1 MSKKRIAVIFGGAS
15 SEHEV
20 SRLSSAYIINSI
32 DKEKFDVV
40 TIGITKDG
48 RWFLTNAPT
57 DKIANGE
64 WENDTNNKKA
74 FISPAPTVGGLVV
87 LNSDGHSEVIKLD
100 VVFPVLHGKNGED
113 GTVQGLLELSKI
125 PYVGCGVA
133 ASACC
138 MDKVFTNIMLRDSGI
153 DEADFTW
160 FYTYEYKRSPEKC
173 IEQVENALAYP
184 IFVKPANA
192 GSSVGVN
199 KAKNREQLINAI
211 EIAIKEDSKILFE
224 ENIIGKEVE
233 CAVFGNED
241 IFASIPGEIAPAKEF
256 YDYEA
261 KYQSAS
267 SELYIPAKIS
277 DELIEKVRET
287 AKKAYHL
294 FGCAGLTRV
303 DFFVTED
310 GRVLLNELNT
320 LPGFTSI
327 SMYPK
332 LMANCGKEGKQLIA
346 ELIDLALN
354 KNMD

>member
-1 MSKKRIAVIFGGAS
+1 MNKKRIAVIFGGAS

-20 SRLSSAYIINSI
+20 SRLSSSYIINSI
-32 DKEKFDVV
+32 DESKFDIV

-48 RWFLTNAPT
+48 RWFLTKAAT
-57 DKIANGE
+57 EKIANGE
-64 WENDTNNKKA
+64 WENEPSNKRA
-74 FISPAPTVGGLVV
+74 FISPAPSIGGLVV
-87 LNSDGHSEVIKLD
+87 LDDAGNSEIIKID

-160 FYTYEYKRSPEKC
+160 FYTYEYKHSPEKC
-173 IEQVENALAYP
+173 IEKVESALSYP

-199 KAKNREQLINAI
+199 KAKNRDELVSAI
-211 EIAIKEDSKILFE
+211 EAAIKEDSKILFE

-241 IFASIPGEIAPAKEF
+241 IFASIPGEIAPSKEF

-287 AKKAYHL
+287 AKKAYYL

-303 DFFVTED
+303 DFFVTDD

-332 LMANCGKEGKQLIA
+332 LMANCGKEGAKLID
-346 ELIDLALN
+346 ELIELALN
-354 KNMD
+354 K

>member
-1 MSKKRIAVIFGGAS
+1 M
-15 SEHEV
+15 
-20 SRLSSAYIINSI
+20 
-32 DKEKFDVV
+32 
-40 TIGITKDG
+40 
-48 RWFLTNAPT
+48 
-57 DKIANGE
+57 
-64 WENDTNNKKA
+64 
-74 FISPAPTVGGLVV
+74 
-87 LNSDGHSEVIKLD
+87 
-100 VVFPVLHGKNGED
+100 
-113 GTVQGLLELSKI
+113 
-125 PYVGCGVA
+125 
-133 ASACC
+133 CC
-138 MDKVFTNIMLRDSGI
+138 IR
-153 DEADFTW
+153 
-160 FYTYEYKRSPEKC
+160 
-173 IEQVENALAYP
+173 
-184 IFVKPANA
+184 
-192 GSSVGVN
+192 
-199 KAKNREQLINAI
+199 
-211 EIAIKEDSKILFE
+211 
-224 ENIIGKEVE
+224 
-233 CAVFGNED
+233 NED

-354 KNMD
+354 KNMA

>member
-20 SRLSSAYIINSI
+20 SRLSSSYIINNI
-32 DKEKFDVV
+32 DKEKFDVI

-48 RWFLTNAPT
+48 RWLLTNSST

-64 WENDTNNKKA
+64 WEKEPSNKRA

-87 LNSDGHSEVIKLD
+87 LDDAGNSEIVKLD

-153 DEADFTW
+153 DEADFVW
-160 FYTYEYKRSPEKC
+160 FYTYEYQNSPEKC
-173 IEQVENALAYP
+173 VEKVESALSYP

-199 KAKNREQLINAI
+199 KARNRDELIKAI
-211 EIAIKEDSKILFE
+211 EIAVKEDSKILFE

-233 CAVFGNED
+233 CAVFGNDD

-261 KYQSAS
+261 KYKSDNS
-267 SELYIPAKIS
+267 RLYIPAKIS

-287 AKKAYHL
+287 AKKAYYL

-332 LMANCGKEGKQLIA
+332 LMANCGKEGKKLIA
-346 ELIDLALN
+346 DLIDLALN
-354 KNMD
+354 K

>member
-87 LNSDGHSEVIKLD
+87 LNSDGHSEVVKLD

-160 FYTYEYKRSPEKC
+160 FYTYEYKRSPEN
-173 IEQVENALAYP
+173 VL
-184 IFVKPANA
+184 
-192 GSSVGVN
+192 
-199 KAKNREQLINAI
+199 NRLKMLLHTLSLSNQ
-211 EIAIKEDSKILFE
+211 
-224 ENIIGKEVE
+224 
-233 CAVFGNED
+233 
-241 IFASIPGEIAPAKEF
+241 
-256 YDYEA
+256 
-261 KYQSAS
+261 Q
-267 SELYIPAKIS
+267 
-277 DELIEKVRET
+277 T
-287 AKKAYHL
+287 Q
-294 FGCAGLTRV
+294 
-303 DFFVTED
+303 
-310 GRVLLNELNT
+310 VLLLV
-320 LPGFTSI
+320 
-327 SMYPK
+327 
-332 LMANCGKEGKQLIA
+332 
-346 ELIDLALN
+346 
-354 KNMD
+354 